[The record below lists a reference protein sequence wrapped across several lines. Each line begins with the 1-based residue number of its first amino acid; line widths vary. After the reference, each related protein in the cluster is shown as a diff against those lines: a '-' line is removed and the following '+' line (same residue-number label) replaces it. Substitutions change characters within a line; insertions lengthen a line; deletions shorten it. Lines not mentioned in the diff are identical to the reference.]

1 MTFPVLPPNADSVKT
16 ADVVNRIN
24 RGKFNATID
33 VTLSTS
39 TSTTVTDSRL
49 SATSVILLDPLTD
62 HAVLDYFAGHIH
74 ILGTDRTNGS
84 CIISHNSHAHGEDR
98 TFRLLIIG

>member
-1 MTFPVLPPNADSVKT
+1 MSFPILPPNADPVRT

-24 RGKFNATID
+24 RGKFNATVD
-33 VTLSTS
+33 VTLGTG
-39 TSTTVTDSRL
+39 TTTTVTDSRL
-49 SATSVILLDPLTD
+49 AATSVILLDPLTD
-62 HAVLDYFAGHIH
+62 HAAQDYFQGHIH
-74 ILGTDRTNGS
+74 ILGTNRTNGS